1 MTDIEK
7 RAEELYPYKDYNDA
21 PALFSRPSVPNELIY
36 NSEQHKLREAFIKG
50 YSEGYEKGKEDKWI
64 SVKDRLPTAY
74 EPGEWDGLRSDFVLT
89 KNKKGHAEVA
99 RVYTGILDGDKFAN
113 WFTTDDYEL
122 LGITQWREIN

>member
-7 RAEELYPYKDYNDA
+7 RAAEAYKEY
-21 PALFSRPSVPNELIY
+21 LQSPSTDDVKTDEFTY
-36 NSEQHKLREAFIKG
+36 AMGFIKG
-50 YSEGYEKGKEDKWI
+50 SSEGYEKGKVDKWI

-122 LGITQWREIN
+122 EGVTQWREIN